1 MQQEVEVV
9 KYFTSKI
16 DALHFMQFLNVNRI
30 LLDSTGSEY
39 KVVYAALRSTV
50 DGEVVPKE
58 EETSIITS

>member
-16 DALHFMQFLNVNRI
+16 DALNFMQFLNANRI

-39 KVVYAALRSTV
+39 KVVYAVQRSIV
-50 DGEVVPKE
+50 DGEVLPKE
-58 EETSIITS
+58 EASVITS

>member
-1 MQQEVEVV
+1 MQQQIEVV
-9 KYFTSKI
+9 QTFTSKAK
-16 DALHFMQFLNVNRI
+16 ALAFMQFLDVDRI

-58 EETSIITS
+58 EETSVITS